1 MDVVLIKWKRLKAI
15 GLSLVP
21 VSCDQCIVNAAFLL
35 VPISSLVDMG
45 LSSCQ
50 TVRWSSQ
57 ISARIS
63 F

>member
-1 MDVVLIKWKRLKAI
+1 MDVVLIKWKRLI
-15 GLSLVP
+15 PTCLSLLP
-21 VSCDQCIVNAAFLL
+21 VSCDQCIVYVAFLL

-57 ISARIS
+57 ISVRIS